1 MSQIRKAAVLGSLLL
16 MGALLIVSCGT
27 SNSKS
32 PFDADS
38 GAHPAGW
45 LPKGHADAAK
55 ADGSSTCMEC
65 HGSDLSG
72 GISGVSCL
80 SCHVN
85 GSPFTLT
92 DCTSCHGN
100 PPDGTV
106 APNRAGAHNTIT
118 GHFAAH
124 VIFPDGCNTCH
135 NGAGSGTLKH
145 DNGVVDIALLSLY
158 SSNNGTAVHNSDG
171 TCSNVSCHGGQTT
184 PNWLTGKIN
193 LSTQCTSCHAFGD
206 SEYNSF
212 FSGQHDFHVN
222 TLAKPC
228 VVCHNT
234 TTLSQNHF
242 TTLNTTTMEG
252 PASATIG
259 GENTLVTAYTGT
271 AGDCTNICHVTRSW
285 F

>member
-38 GAHPAGW
+38 GEHPAGW

-55 ADGSSTCMEC
+55 ADGGSACMEC

-85 GSPFTLT
+85 GNPLVKK

-100 PPDGTV
+100 PPDGVT
-106 APNRAGAHNTIT
+106 APNVAGAHNTIT
-118 GHFAAH
+118 GHFAPQ
-124 VIFPDGCNTCH
+124 VKFPDGCNTCH
-135 NGAGSGTLKH
+135 NGAGSGTPKH
-145 DNGVVDIALLSLY
+145 DNGTVDVALLSNIY
-158 SSNNGTAVHNSDG
+158 SARSGTAVYNADG
-171 TCSNVSCHGGQTT
+171 TCSNISCHGGQTT
-184 PNWLTGKIN
+184 PVWDTGKIN
-193 LSTQCTSCHAFGD
+193 LTNQRTSCHAFGS

-212 FSGQHDFHVN
+212 LSGQHDFHVN
-222 TLAKPC
+222 TQGIACIACHDTAK
-228 VVCHNT
+228 
-234 TTLSQNHF
+234 LSLNHF
-242 TTLNTTTMEG
+242 TTLNTQVMEG
-252 PASATIG
+252 SAAATVG
-259 GENTLVTAYTGT
+259 GINSLVTDYTGGT
-271 AGDCTNICHVTRSW
+271 CTNICHDPRSW

>member
-92 DCTSCHGN
+92 GCTSCHA
-100 PPDGTV
+100 T
-106 APNRAGAHNTIT
+106 NRPGAHNTIT
-118 GHFAAH
+118 GHFAPS
-124 VIFPDGCNTCH
+124 VTLPDGCNTCH

-145 DNGVVDIALLSLY
+145 DNGTVDISLLSLY
-158 SSNNGTAVHNSDG
+158 SSNNGTIVHNSDD
-171 TCSNVSCHGGQTT
+171 TCSNVSCHGGQKT
-184 PNWLTGKIN
+184 PNWLTGSIN
-193 LSTQCTSCHAFGD
+193 VPTQCTSCHVLGPSAGD
-206 SEYNSF
+206 PEYNSVW
-212 FSGQHDFHVN
+212 SGQHALHV
-222 TLAKPC
+222 
-228 VVCHNT
+228 
-234 TTLSQNHF
+234 TTLGKTCVTCHDTTKLTISHF
-242 TTLNTTTMEG
+242 VTLNTLTMEG
-252 PASATIG
+252 PASATIQG
-259 GENTLVTAYTGT
+259 FLNYSPGTGDT
-271 AGDCTNICHVTRSW
+271 CTSPCHSGLPPDPRPW